1 MLDGKS
7 EGGKK
12 KEKGTRNKREKTN
25 RYESISV
32 FYLWMLA
39 MRKELIKTERIAVA
53 ASSVWRFEGRIAR
66 SFFLSQ
72 RFRFRNALLIF
83 VYPLKQNNFF
93 FLDWTKRF
101 ASVYQICVKN

>member
-32 FYLWMLA
+32 FYLWILA
-39 MRKELIKTERIAVA
+39 MRKKLIKTE
-53 ASSVWRFEGRIAR
+53 
-66 SFFLSQ
+66 
-72 RFRFRNALLIF
+72 
-83 VYPLKQNNFF
+83 
-93 FLDWTKRF
+93 
-101 ASVYQICVKN
+101 